1 MSEQLSFQPPA
12 PAEDKPEL
20 TEEEQKALDLV
31 NAQRE
36 KEEQAG
42 TSLLQLSSPRG
53 SSLNFCCT
61 PTALPYRWHQT
72 LDELTVSIPVPAGS
86 KSRDLIVE
94 IKKKALKVALK
105 GKGPEGVIID
115 GELPKEIKVDH
126 STWTLGACFRDRLEG
141 ADLPPQSP
149 RLFQALCQC

>member
-12 PAEDKPEL
+12 PTEDKPEL
-20 TEEEQKALDLV
+20 NEEEQKALDLV

-42 TSLLQLSSPRG
+42 TPLLQFPPLFESSH
-53 SSLNFCCT
+53 FDCT

-72 LDELTVSIPVPAGS
+72 LNELTVSIPVPAGS

-115 GELPKEIKVDH
+115 GELPKEIKVDD
-126 STWTLGACFRDRLEG
+126 STWTLGACFRECSTG
-141 ADLPPQSP
+141 DLPSRSP
-149 RLFQALCQC
+149 RLLRDL